1 MYQIRASRSNPEI
14 YGVEGTVKKK
24 VDLQLLRS
32 LIAFEILQ
40 TVCKYSARQMFW
52 PVNMSSPLP
61 HHPKK
66 FDFFLPCFFLPF

>member
-24 VDLQLLRS
+24 VDLQFVRS

-66 FDFFLPCFFLPF
+66 FNFFSSMFFVLF